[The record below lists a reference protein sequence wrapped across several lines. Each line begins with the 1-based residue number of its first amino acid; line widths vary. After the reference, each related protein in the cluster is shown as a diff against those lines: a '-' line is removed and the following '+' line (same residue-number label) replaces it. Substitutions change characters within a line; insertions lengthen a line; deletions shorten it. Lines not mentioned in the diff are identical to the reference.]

1 MKIGQQNTDARFSN
15 CYNSLNF
22 QDNINCNSTRQ
33 NVLKWR
39 KTCTA
44 LILDLVYFNSPHTK
58 FNNLYPFEGPC
69 RYSSV
74 TVTSVMVF
82 VGPGKVHV
90 SFGPDYYEYCRCG
103 IFGEVCPIPLFG
115 AC

>member
-1 MKIGQQNTDARFSN
+1 MILASKLSELDQCENWAAKYWCNNT
-15 CYNSLNF
+15 
-22 QDNINCNSTRQ
+22 TRQ

-39 KTCTA
+39 ITCTA
-44 LILDLVYFNSPHTK
+44 LILDLVYFNGPHTK

-90 SFGPDYYEYCRCG
+90 SFGPDYSEYCRCG

>member
-1 MKIGQQNTDARFSN
+1 MTHQKSQEGFI
-15 CYNSLNF
+15 LM
-22 QDNINCNSTRQ
+22 
-33 NVLKWR
+33 
-39 KTCTA
+39 A
-44 LILDLVYFNSPHTK
+44 LIQ
-58 FNNLYPFEGPC
+58 NLYPFEGPC
-69 RYSSV
+69 RSRYSPV

>member
-1 MKIGQQNTDARFSN
+1 M
-15 CYNSLNF
+15 
-22 QDNINCNSTRQ
+22 
-33 NVLKWR
+33 
-39 KTCTA
+39 
-44 LILDLVYFNSPHTK
+44 
-58 FNNLYPFEGPC
+58 
-69 RYSSV
+69 

-90 SFGPDYYEYCRCG
+90 SLGPDYSEYCRCG